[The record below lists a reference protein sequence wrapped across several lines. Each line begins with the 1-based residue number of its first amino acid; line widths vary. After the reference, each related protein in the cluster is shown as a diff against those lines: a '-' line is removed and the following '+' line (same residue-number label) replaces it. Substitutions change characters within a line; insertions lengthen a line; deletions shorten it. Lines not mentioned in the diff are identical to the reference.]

1 MKQHKFLYFRTEATD
16 GNDDNTD
23 DSACYP
29 VSSLMGMAPITDSVL
44 GLFFKSMVR
53 GVPSGN
59 ELDDSTNFDN
69 HDIILLDLTTN
80 NTHLKAMTVIVQ
92 AINDYRNTI
101 IVVANDDSDSPEYLA
116 NSGIASVNTMTVRTS
131 YDNS

>member
-1 MKQHKFLYFRTEATD
+1 MERYLYFRTQATD
-16 GNDDNTD
+16 DGDDNID

-29 VSSLMGMAPITDSVL
+29 ASSLMGMAPITDSVL

-80 NTHLKAMTVIVQ
+80 NTHLKAMK
-92 AINDYRNTI
+92 AIAEAATKSHSSLV
-101 IVVANDDSDSPEYLA
+101 VVANDDSGGTEYLPE
-116 NSGIASVNTMTVRTS
+116 SGIKSVNTMDVKSS
-131 YDNS
+131 YDNA